1 MRCLSANIQN
11 KKRLTSQSFKL
22 YVADDSTMK
31 SESSLTLNEDLTQ
44 LIIFVIMPYGVRTD
58 LATGVTIDFDQIYME
73 LLVPAAAK
81 VGLKIVRSDRD
92 SAGGMIHATMFE
104 KVILADIVIADISF
118 PNPNVYYEL
127 GLRHSTRSFTTITI
141 SQDGTIFPFDLKPL
155 KHILYIFENNEIKNK
170 EKVINSL
177 VDRLL
182 LAVESKNATDS
193 PIFQTIAN
201 YPGLDLNKDIIESF
215 RDRTKTHSQ
224 HESFEAIRFA
234 VKSSNIGMLDSITLD
249 GNTHPEL
256 LFDLIIAY
264 RDLKQYDAMMDIINR
279 YPFIQGSDTGKELL
293 AFGLNKKGGEGNRER
308 AEIILKTLIEEKGN
322 TSERCSL
329 LGSVYKSMHKEAFK
343 AGKINTAQM
352 HLGSAIQAYEEG
364 FLADPRDP
372 YPGINYAVLLH
383 ANKDFEKLY
392 QITPVIA
399 FALLRRG
406 GLESKDYFD
415 IATHITLHILLG
427 DKDMAIKAAKQARR
441 QASARWMLETTSGSG
456 ANLKDICDYFDE
468 IRSILLDD

>member
-1 MRCLSANIQN
+1 
-11 KKRLTSQSFKL
+11 
-22 YVADDSTMK
+22 MK
-31 SESSLTLNEDLTQ
+31 SESSPKLDADLTQ
-44 LIIFVIMPYGVRTD
+44 LIIFAIMPYGVRTD
-58 LATGVTIDFDQIYME
+58 LATGVTIDFDQIYTE
-73 LLVPAAAK
+73 LLIPAAAK

-127 GLRHSTRSFTTITI
+127 GLRHSTRSFTTITVGL
-141 SQDGTIFPFDLKPL
+141 DGTVFPFDLKPL
-155 KHILYIFENNEIKNK
+155 KHILYVFEDNEIKNK
-170 EKVINSL
+170 EKVIGSL
-177 VDRLL
+177 VERLL
-182 LAVESKNATDS
+182 LAVDSKNATDS

-201 YPGLDLNKDIIESF
+201 YPGIDLHKDVIESF
-215 RDRTKTHSQ
+215 RDRTQVHSQ
-224 HESFEAIRFA
+224 HESFEAIRAA
-234 VKSSNIGMLDSITLD
+234 VKSENIEMLNSIFLD

-264 RDLKQYDAMMDIINR
+264 RDLKQYDVMMEIINR
-279 YPFIQGSDTGKELL
+279 YPFIQGSNTGKELL
-293 AFGLNKKGGEGNRER
+293 AFGLNKRGNEGDRAR
-308 AEIILKTLIEEKGN
+308 AEVILKTLIEKEGN

-329 LGSVYKSMHKEAFK
+329 LGSVYKSQHKASLR
-343 AGKINTAQM
+343 AGKLNTAQVY
-352 HLGSAIQAYEEG
+352 LELATQAYKEG
-364 FLADPRDP
+364 FLSDPRDP

-383 ANKDFEKLY
+383 ANKNFDELY

-415 IATHITLHILLG
+415 IATHITLYILLG

-441 QASARWMLETTSGSG
+441 QAPSRWMLETTSGSG

>member
-1 MRCLSANIQN
+1 
-11 KKRLTSQSFKL
+11 
-22 YVADDSTMK
+22 MK
-31 SESSLTLNEDLTQ
+31 SESSPKLEQDLTQ

-58 LATGVTIDFDQIYME
+58 LATGVTINFDQIYTE
-73 LLVPAAAK
+73 LLIPAAAK
-81 VGLKIVRSDRD
+81 AGLKIVRSDRD
-92 SAGGMIHATMFE
+92 AAGGMIHATMFE

-141 SQDGTIFPFDLKPL
+141 GLDGTVFPFDLKPL
-155 KHILYIFENNEIKNK
+155 KHILYVFENNEIKNK
-170 EKVINSL
+170 EKIIVSL
-177 VDRLL
+177 VERLL
-182 LAVESKNATDS
+182 LAVNSKETTDS

-201 YPGLDLNKDIIESF
+201 YPGLDLHKDVIESF
-215 RDRTKTHSQ
+215 RDRTHNDSP
-224 HESFEAIRFA
+224 HESFEAIRSA
-234 VKSSNIGMLDSITLD
+234 VKSSNIEMLDSITLD
-249 GNTHPEL
+249 GSTHPEL
-256 LFDLIIAY
+256 LFDLVIAY
-264 RDLKQYDAMMDIINR
+264 RDLKQYDTMLGIIDN
-279 YPFIQGSDTGKELL
+279 YPFIQSSNTGKELL
-293 AFGLNKKGGEGNRER
+293 AFGLNKRGNEGDRER
-308 AEIILKTLIEEKGN
+308 AEVILKTLIEKEGG

-329 LGSVYKSMHKEAFK
+329 LGSVYKSQHKQALK
-343 AGKINTAQM
+343 SGKSNTAQM
-352 HLGSAIQAYEEG
+352 YLDLTIQSYKEG

-383 ANKDFEKLY
+383 ANRDFNELY

-415 IATHITLHILLG
+415 IATHITLYILIG
-427 DKDMAIKAAKQARR
+427 DKEMAIKAAKQARR